1 MWCQYVPIPVIAL
14 MLANLNI
21 TVKDELYIYSFKTKG
36 VGILNSDVTQTD
48 RVNQQNDGAPK
59 NITATALP
67 RSSTKEKYTQKA
79 FWVFN
84 FHIRNIRIHT

>member
-1 MWCQYVPIPVIAL
+1 MSPFQLFEYIAL

-36 VGILNSDVTQTD
+36 VGILNSEITQTD
-48 RVNQQNDGAPK
+48 RVNRQNDAAPK

-67 RSSTKEKYTQKA
+67 RSSTKEKYSQKG
-79 FWVFN
+79 FWGFN
-84 FHIRNIRIHT
+84 FHIKNVCIHT